1 MLNLEQILN
10 FARERNFPEG
20 REKQAMAEYLQC
32 LILQSLFRHAPVG
45 KISFIGGTCLRFFYD
60 LSRFSEDLDFDNFGL
75 GTAEFE
81 AVIGEVINDLE
92 AQGFI
97 VDSLVKFKGAF
108 HCYIRFSNLL
118 FVNKLSPHA
127 SEKILVK
134 IDTVNQDFAFT
145 PEKKFFDRYG
155 IVEEVMV
162 NPKDILM
169 AQKTIALLERKKAK
183 GRDFFDYTFLHA
195 FTKPNLAY
203 LKHKTGIGSLR
214 ELKEKLLARCA
225 EVDFDDMAKDVAPF
239 LFDAR
244 DAIRITKFKQYIEQ
258 WEVGSL

>member
-1 MLNLEQILN
+1 MPQSAPERKYFSAHKSAMPLPDLIEVQKKSYKWFFEVGLKELFEEISPIKDFIGRNLE
-10 FARERNFPEG
+10 FFFEG
-20 REKQAMAEYLQC
+20 
-32 LILQSLFRHAPVG
+32 
-45 KISFIGGTCLRFFYD
+45 FY
-60 LSRFSEDLDFDNFGL
+60 FDNFGL

-92 AQGFI
+92 AQGFT